1 MLVSDHRRF
10 SEGRVFDIGLGEF
23 IVLAV
28 LALVIFGPEQLPK
41 VAGQA
46 GRFVRQLRETATS
59 ARKELTDSTDLAGI
73 TDDLKSLADL
83 HPKRMLASTFSD
95 PAPSDP
101 PAPASRPA
109 TPKPPTAPGG
119 TTPGAKPGAAFD
131 PDAT

>member
-1 MLVSDHRRF
+1 M
-10 SEGRVFDIGLGEF
+10 FDIGLGEF

-59 ARKELTDSTDLAGI
+59 ARKELTDSAELSGI
-73 TDDLKSLADL
+73 TGDLKSLADL

-95 PAPSDP
+95 PAPSD
-101 PAPASRPA
+101 APASA
-109 TPKPPTAPGG
+109 KSPTAHKASGSTGG
-119 TTPGAKPGAAFD
+119 ASATGSPAGGAPAPRSQPGASFD